1 MNSQSINQSANS
13 IAEHV
18 ATHLGGINLDWNI
31 KRRPDGEYIVFESA
45 APSAKIIAACN
56 FVNGNL
62 EESSQFKDKIT
73 TGKRKTK
80 PVSRLSLP
88 ETRLFRREISESLTV
103 DKNTFGP
110 DFLERYTPSVSNF
123 EEIVI
128 SNANCIVF
136 GRRGA
141 GKSSLLGYAM
151 HQLRRTGG
159 PYAWIAMQTYN
170 RRKDTQ
176 SIASILFELVQQL
189 KGNGADAV
197 KADEISTKLSD
208 IAESEIS
215 NPKALTKTLKLM
227 PKLRALISTIA
238 SPKRSFT
245 IFIDDLHLLD
255 KSLQPHLLGAFY
267 SCTRGNSSYIKASGI
282 EQLCNLWSTVDQT
295 GLQTP
300 HDGQILRLDYNLTM
314 PDKSLEHIEG
324 ILDAHAKYCGLPGI
338 RYLIEDAAMARL
350 VLVAAAVPRDALSLF
365 SQAIAKALVKSQK
378 MVTVTAINT
387 AASDAAQIKLQDTQS
402 DDPSGDASINEL
414 LERVRVFCISA
425 KKINAFLFK
434 IDHTSH
440 DWDAMQKLVA
450 LRLVHTLNE
459 GITPSSA
466 GVVYQAL
473 MLDFGFY
480 VGIRAA
486 RSVKIFPANLSQL
499 LAKDLRKLPVFQS
512 AIA

>member
-1 MNSQSINQSANS
+1 MNMKT
-13 IAEHV
+13 AEHAADEIV
-18 ATHLGGINLDWNI
+18 NRVTAQLGGIALDWNI

-45 APSAKIIAACN
+45 SPSAKIIAACN
-56 FVNGNL
+56 IVNEGL
-62 EESSQFKDKIT
+62 KESCEFKDRLIA
-73 TGKRKTK
+73 GKRRTK
-80 PVSRLSLP
+80 PASRLSLP
-88 ETRLFRREISESLTV
+88 ETKLFRREISESLTV

-110 DFLERYTPSVSNF
+110 EFLERYTPSVANF
-123 EEIVI
+123 EEIVV
-128 SNANCIVF
+128 SNANCIIY

-151 HQLRRTGG
+151 HQLRRINGQ
-159 PYAWIAMQTYN
+159 YAWVAMQTYN
-170 RRKDTQ
+170 GRKDFQ
-176 SIASILFELVQQL
+176 SVPSILIEVIQQL
-189 KGNGADAV
+189 KSAGVNAAD
-197 KADEISTKLSD
+197 ADEISSKFND

-215 NPKALTKTLKLM
+215 NTKAQARTLKQI
-227 PKLRALISTIA
+227 PKLRALIATIA
-238 SPKRSFT
+238 SPRRPLT
-245 IFIDDLHLLD
+245 IFIDDLHLLNEN
-255 KSLQPHLLGAFY
+255 LQPHLLSALY
-267 SCTRGNSSYIKASGI
+267 ACTRGNSSYIKASGI
-282 EQLCNLWSTVDQT
+282 EQLCNLWNATDQT

-314 PDKSLEHIEG
+314 PHKSLEHIEG

-378 MVTVTAINT
+378 MVTVTAVNT
-387 AASDAAQIKLQDTQS
+387 AASEAAQIKMQDIQS
-402 DDPSGDASINEL
+402 DVPLGDESITEL
-414 LERVRVFCISA
+414 LDRVKIFCISE

-434 IDHTSH
+434 IDHNNV
-440 DWDAMQKLVA
+440 DWTAMQKLVA
-450 LRLVHTLNE
+450 LRLVHTLHE

-486 RSVKIFPANLSQL
+486 RSVKIFPATLSQL
-499 LAKDLRKLPVFQS
+499 LAKDLRRLPVFS
-512 AIA
+512 SN